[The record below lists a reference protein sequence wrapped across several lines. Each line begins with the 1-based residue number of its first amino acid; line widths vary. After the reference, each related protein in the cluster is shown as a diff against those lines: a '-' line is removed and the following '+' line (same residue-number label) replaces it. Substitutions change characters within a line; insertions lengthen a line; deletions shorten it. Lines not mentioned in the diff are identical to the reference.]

1 MRRTLKIL
9 TGIVGVLL
17 VLFVVLVL
25 FVAYFDWNRLKP
37 YIDDKVS
44 AAIGRPFVIQG
55 DITAAWRREP
65 AEQGLRSWVPWPMFT
80 ARTIQIG
87 NPAWTHQPNFAQ
99 LDALQFRISPLALL
113 IHHIDVP
120 AVQLVGAQIDLE
132 RDIHGQTNWDFTFE
146 QNATPSA
153 WTLNLGSVGIDR
165 GQVSVS
171 DAKNRLD
178 LHVTITPLQK
188 AIPYDQ
194 IVAQATSDARTD
206 VGHDVARTVDS
217 NKTKPDTSANASHT
231 SYQFAWTAQGS
242 YQGAAVTG
250 SGKTGAVLAL
260 QQANP
265 PFPVQARLHIGD
277 TKIAFVGTLTDPM
290 HLGALDLRVWF
301 AGSSMAKLYPILG
314 ITLPE
319 TPPFGTEGHLSAE
332 LHEHGSRF
340 SYQDFRGRVGE
351 SDIGGNLVV
360 VTGGARPRLT
370 GYLHSQ
376 QLRFVD
382 LAPLI
387 GADSQAQ
394 KQQRGDTVQQP
405 TEKALPVEQ
414 FKTDRLRAM
423 DADVTF
429 SAGRIEHPGAL
440 PITALSTHLYL
451 DDGLLRLDPLHM
463 GVAGGTL
470 DSRIR
475 IDGGSQPMHTT
486 LALKARELQL
496 KQLFPTIQSM
506 QSSFGQI
513 NGDATVNASGN
524 SVSALM
530 ADSNGEVKL
539 LMNDG
544 VISKTLLETAGLN
557 VANVVMEKMFGDKT
571 VKINCAAADLAGEN
585 GLYTS
590 RLFVLDTEDA
600 VINVT
605 GTINFADEHLNLDVT
620 PHTKGL
626 RIISLRSPLYVKGTL
641 KDPDVGVHPGPLIL
655 RGGGAVALGIVAT
668 PVAALLAVIVPS
680 HDSKAANTC
689 QQVLTSLHEE
699 KPPPDNTRKPA
710 RSTVKSVD
718 GQTH

>member
-1 MRRTLKIL
+1 MRRTPKIL

-17 VLFVVLVL
+17 VLILALVL
-25 FVAYFDWNRLKP
+25 FVAYFDWNRVKP

-55 DITAAWRREP
+55 DLTAAWQREP
-65 AEQGLRSWVPWPMFT
+65 AEQGLRSWVPWPTFT
-80 ARTIQIG
+80 ARNIQIG
-87 NPAWTHQPNFAQ
+87 NPAWTHQPQFAQ

-120 AVQLVGAQIDLE
+120 AAQLVGPQIDLE
-132 RDIHGQTNWDFTFE
+132 RDNHGQINWEFAFE
-146 QNATPSA
+146 QNAAPSA
-153 WTLNLGSVGIDR
+153 WTLNLGSVGVDK
-165 GQVSVS
+165 GQVTVS
-171 DAKNRLD
+171 DAKNRLN
-178 LHVTITPLQK
+178 LQVTVTPFQQ

-194 IVAQATSDARTD
+194 IVAQATSEARAD
-206 VGHDVARTVDS
+206 VGHDVAKTVDS
-217 NKTKPDTSANASHT
+217 NKTKPDTSSNASHT
-231 SYQFAWTAQGS
+231 SYQFAWTASGS
-242 YQGAAVTG
+242 YQGAPVTG

-277 TKIAFVGTLTDPM
+277 TKVAFVGTLTDPM
-290 HLGALDLRVWF
+290 HLGALNMRVWF

-319 TPPFGTEGHLSAE
+319 TPPFATEGHLSAE
-332 LHEHGSRF
+332 LHQHGSRY

-351 SDIGGNLVV
+351 SDIGGNLVA

-370 GYLHSQ
+370 GDLHSQ
-376 QLRFVD
+376 QLRFAD

-387 GADSQAQ
+387 GADTQAQ
-394 KQQRGDTVQQP
+394 KEQRGDTVQQP
-405 TEKALPVEQ
+405 SDEALPVEQ
-414 FKTDRLRAM
+414 FKTDRLLAM
-423 DADVTF
+423 DADVTY
-429 SAGRIEHPGAL
+429 SAARIEHPGAL
-440 PITALSTHLYL
+440 PITALSTHIYL
-451 DDGLLRLDPLHM
+451 DNGQLRLDPLHM
-463 GVAGGTL
+463 GMAGGTI
-470 DSRIR
+470 DGRIR
-475 IDGGSQPMHTT
+475 IDGAAQPMHTA
-486 LALKARELQL
+486 LNLKARQLEL
-496 KQLFPTIQSM
+496 KQLFPTVQSM
-506 QSSFGQI
+506 QSSVGQI
-513 NGDATVNASGN
+513 NGDVTFNASGN
-524 SVSALM
+524 SVSALL

-557 VANVVMEKMFGDKT
+557 IANVVVEKLFGDKT
-571 VKINCAAADLAGEN
+571 VKINCAAADMAGEN

-600 VINVT
+600 VIDVT

-626 RIISLRSPLYVKGTL
+626 RIVSLRSPLYVKGTL

-655 RGGGAVALGIVAT
+655 RGGGAVALAVVAA

-680 HDSKAANTC
+680 RDSKSANTC
-689 QQVLTSLHEE
+689 QQVLTSLRSE
-699 KPPPDNTRKPA
+699 KPPPDNTKRSARGNVPA
-710 RSTVKSVD
+710 NN
-718 GQTH
+718 QTH

>member
-1 MRRTLKIL
+1 MRRTPKIIS
-9 TGIVGVLL
+9 GIVGVLL
-17 VLFVVLVL
+17 VLIVALVL

-55 DITAAWRREP
+55 DITAAWQREP
-65 AEQGLRSWVPWPMFT
+65 SEQGIRSWVPWPTFT
-80 ARTIQIG
+80 ARTISIG
-87 NPAWTHQPNFAQ
+87 NPSWTHQPQFAR
-99 LDALQFRISPLALL
+99 LDAVRFRISPLALL

-120 AVQLVGAQIDLE
+120 YVQLIGPQIDLE
-132 RDIHGQTNWDFTFE
+132 RDLQNQINWDFPFE
-146 QNATPSA
+146 HSSTPSA
-153 WTLNLGSVGIDR
+153 WTLNLGSIGIDH
-165 GQVSVS
+165 GQIALS
-171 DAKNRLD
+171 DAKNRVD
-178 LHVTITPLQK
+178 LHITVTPFQK

-194 IVAQATSDARTD
+194 IVAQATNDARAD
-206 VGHDVARTVDS
+206 VGHDVAKNVDA
-217 NKTKPDTSANASHT
+217 NKTKPDSSANASHT
-231 SYQFAWTAQGS
+231 SYQFAWTVEGS

-250 SGKTGAVLAL
+250 GGKTGAVLAV

-319 TPPFGTEGHLSAE
+319 TPPFATEGHLSAQ
-332 LHEHGSRF
+332 LHQHGSRF
-340 SYQDFRGRVGE
+340 NYQDFRGRVGE
-351 SDIGGNLVV
+351 SDIGGNLAV

-370 GYLHSQ
+370 GDLHSQ

-394 KQQRGDTVQQP
+394 KAQRGDTVKQP
-405 TEKALPVEQ
+405 SDKALPVET

-440 PITALSTHLYL
+440 PITALSTHIYL
-451 DDGLLRLDPLHM
+451 DNGLLRLDPLNLS
-463 GVAGGTL
+463 VAGGTI

-475 IDGGSQPMHTT
+475 IDGGAQPMHT
-486 LALKARELQL
+486 AIDLKARELEL
-496 KQLFPTIQSM
+496 KQLFPTVQSM

-513 NGDATVNASGN
+513 NGDATLHASGN
-524 SVSALM
+524 SISALLGS
-530 ADSNGEVKL
+530 SNGEVKL

-557 VANVVMEKMFGDKT
+557 VANVVVEKLFGDKT
-571 VKINCAAADLAGEN
+571 VKINCAAADMAGEN

-600 VINVT
+600 VIDIT

-626 RIISLRSPLYVKGTL
+626 RIISLRSPLYVKGTM

-655 RGGGAVALGIVAT
+655 RGGGAVALGVIAT
-668 PVAALLAVIVPS
+668 PIAALLAVVVPS
-680 HDSKAANTC
+680 HDSKYTNTC
-689 QQVLTSLHEE
+689 QQVLTSLRNE
-699 KPPPDNTRKPA
+699 KPPVDNTQ
-710 RSTVKSVD
+710 RSTR
-718 GQTH
+718 H